1 MDRVTKQLDC
11 EAEGPEK
18 LEINVAS
25 TTSFDKYPAKQ
36 HARRVAQKLGVSRGL
51 IYLPGAEI
59 VPLEDSDQAQPFR
72 QRRYFY
78 YLSGVDESD
87 CHLTYDIELDELILY
102 VAEYSLRN
110 IIYNGRGLNVVEAL
124 ERYDIDNAHYASDL
138 SKDVKKWIRKHP
150 IGKIYILHPSQTI
163 HLGGSEDDEDD
174 QFDDKKLQRAID
186 LARMIKDPH
195 EIDMIKKANDI
206 SAKAHRQILREISSL
221 SNEREV
227 EAIFRRECMFEGA
240 KHQAYK
246 VIAASGKN
254 AATLH
259 YVQNDEPLKGRQL
272 MCLDAGCE
280 WNCYASDVTRTF
292 PLSPQ
297 WPSREAENIYNLVL
311 KMQESCISK
320 LKPGTRFLELN
331 THAHVLAIEGL
342 LELGILHNG
351 SPVEIMMAGTS
362 TAFLPHGLGHHIG
375 LEVHDVSVNPTSE
388 FCDDVESALDAVAPE
403 TYFHLVQGA
412 LQTGGAA
419 QSALLS
425 PNAPEL
431 EEGMK
436 TMANEHRYF
445 SRFALEELF
454 LKHPV
459 HSKFIN
465 KEALTRYYPV
475 GGVRIEDDILI
486 TKKGYEN
493 LTTAPK
499 GPAMFDFLL
508 DRGPRPLPMDWLDC
522 GPPVP
527 PRRRPKGRLKESAKK
542 SLKESQGVDPLPE
555 ITKKQQ
561 SLWEA
566 FGNEVKPEEKVVKMN
581 REKAQMTIEEALKRL
596 EKLQMELKEKKRAS
610 SS

>member
-1 MDRVTKQLDC
+1 MDRVTEQLDH
-11 EAEGPEK
+11 EAEGPEN
-18 LEINVAS
+18 LQFNIAS

-36 HARRVAQKLGVSRGL
+36 HARRVAQKLGVS
-51 IYLPGAEI
+51 
-59 VPLEDSDQAQPFR
+59 Q
-72 QRRYFY
+72 
-78 YLSGVDESD
+78 
-87 CHLTYDIELDELILY
+87 DELILY
-102 VAEYSLRN
+102 VPEYSLRS
-110 IIYNGRGLNVVEAL
+110 IIYNGRGPNVVDAL

-138 SKDVKKWIRKHP
+138 SKDVKKWTRKHP
-150 IGKIYILHPSQTI
+150 IGKIYILHPSHTI
-163 HLGGSEDDEDD
+163 HLEDNEDDEHD
-174 QFDDKKLQRAID
+174 QFDDKRLQRAID

-206 SAKAHRQILREISSL
+206 SANAHRRVLQEIGSL

-292 PLSPQ
+292 PLSAQ
-297 WPSREAENIYNLVL
+297 WPSREAEDIYNLVL

-331 THAHVLAIEGL
+331 THAHVIAIEGL
-342 LELGILHNG
+342 LELGILQNG
-351 SPVEIMMAGTS
+351 SPLEILMAGTS

-388 FCDDVESALDAVAPE
+388 SRDDVERVLDGVAPE

-412 LQTGGAA
+412 LQAGKAA
-419 QSALLS
+419 HAALLD

-431 EEGMK
+431 EAGMVV
-436 TMANEHRYF
+436 TVEPGIYF

-465 KEALTRYYPV
+465 KDALARYYPV

-486 TKKGYEN
+486 TRKGFEN

-499 GPAMFDFLL
+499 GDAMFQFLL
-508 DRGPRPLPMDWLDC
+508 GG
-522 GPPVP
+522 GPP
-527 PRRRPKGRLKESAKK
+527 PRLHRRPKRR
-542 SLKESQGVDPLPE
+542 QGVDPLPE
-555 ITKKQQ
+555 IKKKQQ

-566 FGNEVKPEEKVVKMN
+566 FGVEVKPEEKVVKMN

-596 EKLQMELKEKKRAS
+596 EKLRMEEEKRAS